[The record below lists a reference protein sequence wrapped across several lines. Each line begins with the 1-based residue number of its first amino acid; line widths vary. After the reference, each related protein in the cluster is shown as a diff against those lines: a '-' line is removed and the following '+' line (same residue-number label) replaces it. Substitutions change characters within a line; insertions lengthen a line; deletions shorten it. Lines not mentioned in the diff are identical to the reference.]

1 MLSFGLQKYYFSMN
15 FNKFF
20 SPFLKK
26 VVFLQKIIITVYM
39 KKVIILLVAAAML
52 TTGCKKK
59 QEFDNVIGKPDV
71 SVENGRF
78 TPEIM
83 WKLGKMGEFTVSPDG
98 TLLVYANTYYS
109 ISQNKGNAEL
119 YLVNLKEGNHAVRLT
134 NTPESEFNPAW
145 LDDNTLL
152 FARGNNIVSMK
163 VNNQSETVLATVE
176 SGLEGFK
183 ISPKGD
189 QILYISDLPVQR
201 PDNIDKLYS
210 GLDKTTGRINEDL
223 MYRHWDSWV
232 DEYPHIFLAPLT
244 PKAVNIDAA
253 VDVIGDKPYE
263 CPMRPWGG
271 IEQFNFSPDGSRIAY
286 TCRPKTGKDYALS
299 TNSDIY
305 IYTIADGST
314 VNISEGI
321 MGYDQNPVFS
331 HDGKKIAWESME
343 HDGYES
349 DKLRLMVLD
358 FATNQ
363 RTDYTADFDY
373 GVSGIS
379 WSNDDSQLVAVV
391 MYRGMNEIFAFD
403 LNSKSIRQVTK
414 GCHDI
419 NGFVLQGN
427 DIYANEVSMQHP
439 SEVFHYTLDKTEQ
452 QGSQITSINTEVLSQ
467 VRMGRTEECWIPTSD
482 GKEMLVWLI
491 YPYDYDSTKTYPA
504 LLFCE
509 GGPQSMVSQFWST
522 RWNFEVMSGAGY
534 FVIAPNR
541 RGCPGFGTAWCE
553 EISGD
558 YGGLCMKDYMTAT
571 DYFAKNKPQIDPER
585 IGACGASFGAYSIY
599 WLAGHNEN
607 HRFKAF
613 LAHNGMFNFEQQ
625 CLETEEYWFTN
636 WDLGGPYWVKN
647 AKTAHSY
654 ANSPHLFVD
663 KWNTP
668 ICVVHSE
675 FDFRIVA
682 SQGMAAYNAAKL
694 RGLEARYLYFPD
706 ETHWVLRPQNS
717 LLWHRNFIDWFDKYL
732 KK

>member
-1 MLSFGLQKYYFSMN
+1 M
-15 FNKFF
+15 
-20 SPFLKK
+20 
-26 VVFLQKIIITVYM
+26 M
-39 KKVIILLVAAAML
+39 KKTIILCAAALALMA
-52 TTGCKKK
+52 GCKQK
-59 QEFDNVIGKPDV
+59 QDADEIIGKPEV
-71 SVENGRF
+71 TVENGRF

-83 WKLGKMGEFTVSPDG
+83 WQLGKMGEFAVSPDG
-98 TLLVYANTYYS
+98 SKMAYTVTYYDMEK
-109 ISQNKGNAEL
+109 NKGNAEI
-119 YLVNLKEGNHAVRLT
+119 YLQETIKGSVPERLT
-134 NTPESEFNPAW
+134 TTAQSEFNPVW
-145 LDDNTLL
+145 KDDNTLL
-152 FARGNNIVSMK
+152 FARGNDILEMNIDK
-163 VNNQSETVLATVE
+163 KSEKLLGTIET
-176 SGLEGFK
+176 GLEGFK
-183 ISPKGD
+183 ISPDGN
-189 QILYISDLPVQR
+189 QIVYITDIKVER
-201 PDNIDKLYS
+201 PESLEKLYA
-210 GLDKTTGRINEDL
+210 GLDQTTGRINEDL

-232 DEYPHIFLAPLT
+232 DEYPQIFLTTFQEGKISVENAISVL
-244 PKAVNIDAA
+244 NNE
-253 VDVIGDKPYE
+253 PYE

-271 IEQFNFSPDGSRIAY
+271 VEQYNFSPDGTKIAY
-286 TCRPKTGKDYALS
+286 TCRKKTGKEYSLS

-305 IYTIADGST
+305 IYTIQSGET

-331 HDGKKIAWESME
+331 NSGKKIAWESME

-349 DKLRLMVLD
+349 DKLRLMVYD
-358 FATNQ
+358 FETGEK
-363 RTDYTADFDY
+363 TDYTANFDY

-379 WSNDDSQLVAVV
+379 WTADDSEILAVV
-391 MYRGMNEIFAFD
+391 MYRGMNEIFAFNMAD
-403 LNSKSIRQVTK
+403 SSIRQVTK
-414 GCHDI
+414 DYHDI
-419 NGFVLQGN
+419 NGFSLNGST
-427 DIYANEVSMQHP
+427 IYANEVSIQHP
-439 SEVFHYTLDKTEQ
+439 SEVFCYDAKGVEQKGQQLTAINNDVLD
-452 QGSQITSINTEVLSQ
+452 Q
-467 VRMGRTEECWIPTSD
+467 VRMGKTEEHWVKTTD

-541 RGCPGFGTAWCE
+541 RGCPGFGTEWCE

-558 YGGLCMKDYMTAT
+558 YGGLCMKDYMAAT
-571 DYFAKNKPQIDPER
+571 DYFANNMPQIDAAR

-607 HRFKAF
+607 NRFKAF
-613 LAHNGMFNFEQQ
+613 LAHNGMFNFNQQ

-636 WDLGGPYWVKN
+636 WDLGGPYWEKN

-732 KK
+732 K

>member
-1 MLSFGLQKYYFSMN
+1 
-15 FNKFF
+15 
-20 SPFLKK
+20 
-26 VVFLQKIIITVYM
+26 M
-39 KKVIILLVAAAML
+39 KKTLILLASALLLVV
-52 TTGCKKK
+52 GCKKS
-59 QEFDNVIGKPDV
+59 EPVVEDELIGKPIV
-71 SVENGRF
+71 TVENGRF

-83 WKLGKMGEFTVSPDG
+83 WKLGKMGEFAVSPNG
-98 TLLVYANTYYS
+98 KMLVYANTYYD
-109 ISQNKGNAEL
+109 IEKNKGNAEL
-119 YLVNLKEGNHAVRLT
+119 YLMEVGVGLPPMRIT
-134 NTPESEFNPAW
+134 NTPESEFNPVW
-145 LDDNTLL
+145 LNDGTLL
-152 FARGNNIVSMK
+152 FARGNSIVSMNIEK
-163 VNNQSETVLATVE
+163 KSETVIGTIE
-176 SGLEGFK
+176 TGLEGFK
-183 ISPKGD
+183 VSPDGS
-189 QILYISDLPVQR
+189 QIVYISDLPVQR
-201 PDNIDKLYS
+201 PDDINRLYA

-223 MYRHWDSWV
+223 MYRHWDQWV
-232 DEYPHIFLAPLT
+232 DEYPHIYLASFQKGL
-244 PKAVNIDAA
+244 
-253 VDVIGDKPYE
+253 VDVENAIDIIGKEPFE

-271 IEQFNFSPDGSRIAY
+271 VEQFNFSQDGTRIAY
-286 TCRPKTGKDYALS
+286 TCRKKAGKDYALS

-305 IYTIADGST
+305 VYTIVSGQT

-331 HDGKKIAWESME
+331 HNGKKIAWESME

-349 DKLRLMVLD
+349 DKLRLMVYD
-358 FATNQ
+358 FETGEK
-363 RTDYTADFDY
+363 TDYTADFDY
-373 GVSGIS
+373 GVSGIT
-379 WSNDDSQLVAVV
+379 WSDDDKQLLAVV
-391 MYRGMNEIFAFD
+391 MYRGMNEIFSFD
-403 LNSKSIRQVTK
+403 VATKAICQVSKDY
-414 GCHDI
+414 HDI
-419 NGFVLQGN
+419 NGFALHGN
-427 DIYANEVSMQHP
+427 DIYANEVSIQHP
-439 SEVFHYTLDKTEQ
+439 AEIFHYKMNDTVQKGE
-452 QGSQITSINTEVLSQ
+452 QITSINKEVLSK
-467 VRMGRTEECWIPTSD
+467 VRMGKTEEHWIKTVD

-571 DYFAKNKPQIDPER
+571 DYFAQNMPQIDAER

-636 WDLGGPYWVKN
+636 WDLGGPYWEKN

-654 ANSPHLFVD
+654 ANSPHRFVD

-694 RGLEARYLYFPD
+694 RGLDARYLYFPD
-706 ETHWVLRPQNS
+706 ETHWVLHPQNS
-717 LLWHRNFIDWFDKYL
+717 ILWHRNFIDWFDKYL

>member
-1 MLSFGLQKYYFSMN
+1 MR
-15 FNKFF
+15 
-20 SPFLKK
+20 
-26 VVFLQKIIITVYM
+26 KI
-39 KKVIILLVAAAML
+39 VIILAAAML
-52 TTGCKKK
+52 VMAGCKKK
-59 QEFDNVIGKPDV
+59 QEKESIIGRPSV
-71 SVENGRF
+71 SVQDGRF
-78 TPEIM
+78 TPELM
-83 WKLGKMGEFTVSPDG
+83 WKLGKMGEYALSPDG
-98 TLLVYANTYYS
+98 SKIAYTTTFYDMA
-109 ISQNKGNAEL
+109 QNKGNAEI
-119 YLVNLKEGNHAVRLT
+119 YLIPTDGKTEAMRLT
-134 NTPESEFNPAW
+134 NTSQNEFNPVW
-145 LDDNTLL
+145 LNASTLL
-152 FARGNNIVSMK
+152 FARGNDICSIDIDSK
-163 VNNQSETVLATVE
+163 AEKVLATIE
-176 SGLEGFK
+176 TGLEGFK
-183 ISPKGD
+183 VSPDGT
-189 QILYISDLPVQR
+189 QILYISDLPVRR
-201 PDNIDKLYS
+201 PDDINKLYS
-210 GLDKTTGRINEDL
+210 GLDQTSGRINEDL
-223 MYRHWDSWV
+223 RYRHWDNWV
-232 DEYPHIFLAPLT
+232 DEYPHIFLAPLQNGKIDVD
-244 PKAVNIDAA
+244 KAL
-253 VDVIGDKPYE
+253 DVIGNNAFE

-271 IEQFNFSPDGSRIAY
+271 VEQFNFSPDGKHIAY
-286 TCRPKTGKDYALS
+286 TCRKKTGKEYSLS

-305 IYTIADGST
+305 VFTIATGET
-314 VNISEGI
+314 VNLSEGI

-331 HDGKKIAWESME
+331 HDGTTLAWESME

-349 DKLRLMVLD
+349 DKLRLMVYD
-358 FATNQ
+358 FATGTK
-363 RTDYTADFDY
+363 TDYTEAFDY
-373 GVSGIS
+373 GVSSIS
-379 WSNDDSQLVAVV
+379 WSDDDAQLLAVV
-391 MYRGMNEIFAFD
+391 MYRGTNEIFAFD
-403 LNSKSIRQVTK
+403 VASKAIRQVTK
-414 GCHDI
+414 NCHDI
-419 NGFVLQGN
+419 NGFTLKGN

-439 SEVFHYTLDKTEQ
+439 SEIFHYTLADTNQ
-452 QGSQITSINTEVLSQ
+452 TGSQLTNINTEVLSL
-467 VRMGRTEECWIPTSD
+467 VRMGRTEPYWIPTSD

-491 YPYDYDSTKTYPA
+491 YPFNYDSTKTYPA

-522 RWNFEVMSGAGY
+522 RWNFEVMSGAGS

-571 DYFAKNKPQIDPER
+571 DYFAQNMPQIDAER

-636 WDLGGPYWVKN
+636 WDLGGPYWEKN

-663 KWNTP
+663 RWNTP

-694 RGLEARYLYFPD
+694 RGLDARYLYFPD

-732 KK
+732 K

>member
-1 MLSFGLQKYYFSMN
+1 
-15 FNKFF
+15 
-20 SPFLKK
+20 
-26 VVFLQKIIITVYM
+26 M
-39 KKVIILLVAAAML
+39 KKSLLLAAAAL
-52 TTGCKKK
+52 VLAAGCSKK
-59 QEFDNVIGKPDV
+59 EAAEEVIGKPEV
-71 SVENGRF
+71 VVENGRF
-78 TPEIM
+78 TPDVM
-83 WKLGKMGEFTVSPDG
+83 WGLGKMGEFAVSPDG
-98 TLLVYANTYYS
+98 TRMVYANTYYS
-109 ISQNKGNAEL
+109 IEKNKGNAEL
-119 YLVNLKEGNHAVRLT
+119 YLMEAKPGAQPERLT
-134 NTPESEFNPAW
+134 TTAASEFNPVW
-145 LDDNTLL
+145 QDDNTIL
-152 FARGNNIVSMK
+152 FARGNDIVSFSLESRK
-163 VNNQSETVLATVE
+163 EHVVLTVE
-176 SGLEGFK
+176 TGLEGFK
-183 ISPKGD
+183 LSPDGSRL
-189 QILYISDLPVQR
+189 LYISDLPVKR
-201 PDNIDKLYS
+201 PESIDALYK
-210 GLDKTTGRINEDL
+210 GLDQTTGRINEDL

-232 DEYPHIFLAPLT
+232 DEYPQIFLVSLAGG
-244 PKAVNIDAA
+244 KADTSTIIPVLGNE
-253 VDVIGDKPYE
+253 PFE

-271 IEQFNFSPDGSRIAY
+271 VEQFNFSPDGSAIAY
-286 TCRPKTGKDYALS
+286 TCRKKTGKDYSLS

-305 IYTIADGST
+305 LYTIATGKT
-314 VNISEGI
+314 VNVSEGI

-331 HDGKKIAWESME
+331 HDGTRLAWESME
-343 HDGYES
+343 RDGYES

-358 FATNQ
+358 LATGEK
-363 RTDYTADFDY
+363 TDYTADFDY

-379 WSNDDSQLVAVV
+379 WSDDDKQILATV
-391 MYRGMNEIFAFD
+391 MYRGTNEIFAFGTAD
-403 LNSKSIRQVTK
+403 KSVRQVTR

-419 NGFVLQGN
+419 NSFSLCGST
-427 DIYANEVSMQHP
+427 IYAAEVSQQHP
-439 SEVFHYTLDKTEQ
+439 AEVFRYTLAGCNQ
-452 QGSQITSINTEVLSQ
+452 QGEQLTSINNEVLSQ
-467 VRMGRTEECWIPTSD
+467 VRMSKSEEHWIRTSD

-491 YPYDYDSTKTYPA
+491 YPYDYDSTKVYPA

-571 DYFAKNKPQIDPER
+571 DYFASTMPQIDPER
-585 IGACGASFGAYSIY
+585 IGACGASFGAFSIY

-636 WDLGGPYWVKN
+636 WDLGGPYWEKN
-647 AKTAHSY
+647 ARTAKSY
-654 ANSPHLFVD
+654 PNSPHLFVE

-706 ETHWVLRPQNS
+706 ETHWVLKPQNS

-732 KK
+732 K

>member
-1 MLSFGLQKYYFSMN
+1 
-15 FNKFF
+15 
-20 SPFLKK
+20 
-26 VVFLQKIIITVYM
+26 M
-39 KKVIILLVAAAML
+39 KKIVIILAAAML
-52 TTGCKKK
+52 LTAGCKKK
-59 QEFDNVIGKPDV
+59 QEQESIIGRPAV
-71 SVENGRF
+71 SVQDGRF
-78 TPEIM
+78 TPELM
-83 WKLGKMGEFTVSPDG
+83 WKLGKMGEYALSPDG
-98 TLLVYANTYYS
+98 STIAYTTTFYDMA
-109 ISQNKGNAEL
+109 QNKGNAEI
-119 YLVNLKEGNHAVRLT
+119 YLIPTDGKTEAMRLT
-134 NTPESEFNPAW
+134 NTSQSEFNPVW
-145 LDDNTLL
+145 LNATTLL
-152 FARGNNIVSMK
+152 FARGNDIVSIDINGK
-163 VNNQSETVLATVE
+163 AEKVLATVDG
-176 SGLEGFK
+176 GLEGFK
-183 ISPKGD
+183 ISPDGTH
-189 QILYISDLPVQR
+189 ILYISDLPVRR
-201 PDNIDKLYS
+201 PDDINKLYV
-210 GLDKTTGRINEDL
+210 GLDQTTGRINEDL
-223 MYRHWDSWV
+223 MYRHWDNWV
-232 DEYPHIFLAPLT
+232 DEYPHIFLATLDN
-244 PKAVNIDAA
+244 KIDIDNA
-253 VDVIGDKPYE
+253 VDVIGNNAYE

-271 IEQFNFSPDGSRIAY
+271 VEQFNFSPDGKRIAY
-286 TCRPKTGKDYALS
+286 TCRKKTGKDYSLS

-305 IYTIADGST
+305 VYTIATGET
-314 VNISEGI
+314 VNVSEGI

-331 HDGKKIAWESME
+331 HDGTRLAWESME
-343 HDGYES
+343 RDGYES
-349 DKLRLMVLD
+349 DKLRLMVYD
-358 FATNQ
+358 FANGTK
-363 RTDYTADFDY
+363 TDYTEAFDY
-373 GVSGIS
+373 GVSSIS
-379 WSNDDSQLVAVV
+379 WSDDDSQLAAVV
-391 MYRGMNEIFAFD
+391 MYRGTNEIFAFD
-403 LNSKSIRQVTK
+403 VATKAIRQVTK
-414 GCHDI
+414 GIHDI
-419 NGFVLQGN
+419 NGFTLSGN

-439 SEVFHYTLDKTEQ
+439 SEIFRYTLADTNQ
-452 QGSQITSINTEVLSQ
+452 TGSQLTNINTEVLSL
-467 VRMGRTEECWIPTSD
+467 VHMGRTEPYWIPTSD

-571 DYFAKNKPQIDPER
+571 DYFANNMPQIDADR

-599 WLAGHNEN
+599 WLAGHNDN

-636 WDLGGPYWVKN
+636 WDLGGPYWEKN

-663 KWNTP
+663 RWNTP

-694 RGLEARYLYFPD
+694 RGLDARYLYFPD

-732 KK
+732 K

>member
-1 MLSFGLQKYYFSMN
+1 MR
-15 FNKFF
+15 
-20 SPFLKK
+20 
-26 VVFLQKIIITVYM
+26 KI
-39 KKVIILLVAAAML
+39 VIILAAAML
-52 TTGCKKK
+52 VMAGCKKK
-59 QEFDNVIGKPDV
+59 QEKESIIGRPTV
-71 SVENGRF
+71 SVQDGRF
-78 TPEIM
+78 TPELM
-83 WKLGKMGEFTVSPDG
+83 WKLGKMGEYALSPDG
-98 TLLVYANTYYS
+98 SKIAYTTTFYDMA
-109 ISQNKGNAEL
+109 QNKGNAEV
-119 YLVNLKEGNHAVRLT
+119 YLIATDGKMQAMRLT
-134 NTPESEFNPAW
+134 NTSQSEFNPVW
-145 LDDNTLL
+145 LNASTLL
-152 FARGNNIVSMK
+152 FGRGNDIVS
-163 VNNQSETVLATVE
+163 VNIDTKAEKTLATVE

-183 ISPKGD
+183 ISPDGS
-189 QILYISDLPVQR
+189 QILYISDLPVRR
-201 PDNIDKLYS
+201 PDDINKLYT
-210 GLDKTTGRINEDL
+210 GLDQTTGRINEDL
-223 MYRHWDSWV
+223 MYRHWDNWV
-232 DEYPHIFLAPLT
+232 DEYPHIFLASLQND
-244 PKAVNIDAA
+244 KIDLDQAL
-253 VDVIGDKPYE
+253 DVIGNNAFE

-271 IEQFNFSPDGSRIAY
+271 VEQFNFSPDGKRIAY
-286 TCRPKTGKDYALS
+286 TCRKKTGKEYSLS

-305 IYTIADGST
+305 VYTIATGET
-314 VNISEGI
+314 VNVSEGI

-331 HDGKKIAWESME
+331 HDGNKLAWESME

-349 DKLRLMVLD
+349 DKLRLMVYD
-358 FATNQ
+358 FATGTK
-363 RTDYTADFDY
+363 TDYTEAFDY
-373 GVSGIS
+373 GVSSIS
-379 WSNDDSQLVAVV
+379 WSDDDSQLAAVV
-391 MYRGMNEIFAFD
+391 MYRGTNEIFAFD
-403 LNSKSIRQVTK
+403 VATKAIRQVTK

-439 SEVFHYTLDKTEQ
+439 SEIFRYTLADTNQ
-452 QGSQITSINTEVLSQ
+452 TGSQLTNINTEVLSL
-467 VRMGRTEECWIPTSD
+467 VRMGRTEEHWIPTPD

-558 YGGLCMKDYMTAT
+558 YGGLCMQDYMTAT
-571 DYFAKNKPQIDPER
+571 DYFAKNMPQIDADR

-636 WDLGGPYWVKN
+636 WDLGGPYWEKN

-654 ANSPHLFVD
+654 ANSPHRFVD
-663 KWNTP
+663 RWNTP

-694 RGLEARYLYFPD
+694 RGLDARYLYFPD

-732 KK
+732 KQ

>member
-1 MLSFGLQKYYFSMN
+1 
-15 FNKFF
+15 
-20 SPFLKK
+20 
-26 VVFLQKIIITVYM
+26 M
-39 KKVIILLVAAAML
+39 KKTFILLASALLLVV
-52 TTGCKKK
+52 GCKKS
-59 QEFDNVIGKPDV
+59 QETEDVIGKPEV
-71 SVENGRF
+71 TVENGRF

-83 WKLGKMGEFTVSPDG
+83 WKLGKMGEFAVSPDG
-98 TLLVYANTYYS
+98 TKLVYANTYYDMDK
-109 ISQNKGNAEL
+109 NKGNAEL
-119 YLVNLKEGNHAVRLT
+119 YLIATNEDDAQAVRIT
-134 NTPESEFNPAW
+134 NTAQSEFNP
-145 LDDNTLL
+145 LFVDDNTIL
-152 FARGNNIVSMK
+152 FARGNDILKMDINK
-163 VNNQSETVLATVE
+163 KSEAVVATIE

-183 ISPKGD
+183 MSPDGQ
-189 QILYISDLPVQR
+189 QILYISDIAVRRSQDL
-201 PDNIDKLYS
+201 DKLYD
-210 GLDKTTGRINEDL
+210 GLDQTTGRINEDL
-223 MYRHWDSWV
+223 MYRHWDNWV
-232 DEYPHIFLAPLT
+232 DEYPHIYLA
-244 PKAVNIDAA
+244 NYNGSS
-253 VDVIGDKPYE
+253 VDVANAIDVVGAQNAYE

-271 IEQFNFSPDGSRIAY
+271 VEQFNFSPDIKKIAY
-286 TCRPKTGKDYALS
+286 TCRAKTGKDYALS

-305 IYTIADGST
+305 VYDIATGKT
-314 VNISEGI
+314 VNISDGI

-331 HDGKKIAWESME
+331 HDGTKLAWESME

-349 DKLRLMVLD
+349 DKLRLMVYD
-358 FATNQ
+358 FKTNEM
-363 RTDYTADFDY
+363 TDYTADFDY
-373 GVSGIS
+373 GVSSIS
-379 WSNDDSQLVAVV
+379 WSKNDAELVAVV
-391 MYRGMNEIFAFD
+391 MYRGMNEIFAF
-403 LNSKSIRQVTK
+403 NVNNKAIRQVTK
-414 GCHDI
+414 NYHDI
-419 NGFVLQGN
+419 NGFVLQGD
-427 DIYANEVSMQHP
+427 DIYANEVSIQHP
-439 SEVFHYTLDKTEQ
+439 AEIFHYNLAEVNQPGAQLTN
-452 QGSQITSINTEVLSQ
+452 INTEVLSQ
-467 VRMGRTEECWIPTSD
+467 VRMGKVEENWIKTVD
-482 GKEMLVWLI
+482 GKDMLVWLI

-509 GGPQSMVSQFWST
+509 GGPQTMVGQFWST

-541 RGCPGFGTAWCE
+541 RGVPGFGTEWCE

-558 YGGLCMKDYMTAT
+558 YGGLCMKDYMAAT
-571 DYFAKNKPQIDPER
+571 DYFAQKPQIDAER
-585 IGACGASFGAYSIY
+585 IGACGASFGGYSIY

-668 ICVVHSE
+668 LCVVHSE

-694 RGLEARYLYFPD
+694 RGLDARYLYFPD

-732 KK
+732 K

>member
-1 MLSFGLQKYYFSMN
+1 
-15 FNKFF
+15 
-20 SPFLKK
+20 
-26 VVFLQKIIITVYM
+26 M
-39 KKVIILLVAAAML
+39 KKTFTFLATALTLVA
-52 TTGCKKK
+52 GCKHVE
-59 QEFDNVIGKPDV
+59 QSENIIGSPNVV
-71 SVENGRF
+71 VENGRF
-78 TPEIM
+78 TPEVM
-83 WKLGKMGEFTVSPDG
+83 WGLGKMGEYAISPDG
-98 TLLVYANTYYS
+98 TKVVYANTYYD
-109 ISQNKGNAEL
+109 IANNRGNAEL
-119 YLVNLKEGNHAVRLT
+119 YLISSNGEQADPVRLT
-134 NTPESEFNPAW
+134 NTNQSEFNPVW
-145 LDDNTLL
+145 QDDNTLL
-152 FARGNNIVSMK
+152 FARGNDIVRMTLESRAES
-163 VNNQSETVLATVE
+163 VVATLE
-176 SGLEGFK
+176 NGLEGFK
-183 ISPKGD
+183 LSPDGK
-189 QILYISDLPVQR
+189 QIIYISDIAVKRADDIQ
-201 PDNIDKLYS
+201 KLYA
-210 GLDKTTGRINEDL
+210 GLDQTTGRINEDL

-232 DEYPHIFLAPLT
+232 DQYPHIYVAPYENGTLQIT
-244 PKAVNIDAA
+244 SAKDILGADNAF
-253 VDVIGDKPYE
+253 E

-271 IEQFNFSPDGSRIAY
+271 AEQFNFSPDGSRIAY
-286 TCRPKTGKDYALS
+286 TCRKKTGKEYALS

-305 IYTIADGST
+305 IYTIATGET

-358 FATNQ
+358 FATGE
-363 RTDYTADFDY
+363 RTDYTEAFDY

-379 WSNDDSQLVAVV
+379 WTDDDSELLAVV
-391 MYRGMNEIFAFD
+391 MYRGMNEIFAFGVND
-403 LNSKSIRQVTK
+403 KSIRQVTK
-414 GCHDI
+414 NKHDI
-419 NGFVLQGN
+419 NGFAIHGN
-427 DIYANEVSMQHP
+427 NIYANEVSHQHP
-439 SEVFHYTLDKTEQ
+439 SEIFKYTLADTNQKGQ
-452 QGSQITSINTEVLSQ
+452 QLSTINTAVLNQ
-467 VRMGRTEECWIPTSD
+467 VRMGRSEEVWIPTSD
-482 GKEMLVWLI
+482 GKQMLVWLI

-571 DYFAKNKPQIDPER
+571 DYFAKNMPQIDADR

-654 ANSPHLFVD
+654 ANSPHRFVE

-694 RGLEARYLYFPD
+694 RGLDARYLYFPD
-706 ETHWVLRPQNS
+706 ETHWVLKPQNS

-732 KK
+732 KPSAQPAANEQK

>member
-1 MLSFGLQKYYFSMN
+1 
-15 FNKFF
+15 
-20 SPFLKK
+20 
-26 VVFLQKIIITVYM
+26 M
-39 KKVIILLVAAAML
+39 KKIVIILAAVML
-52 TTGCKKK
+52 LTAGCKKK
-59 QEFDNVIGKPDV
+59 QEQESIIGRPAV
-71 SVENGRF
+71 SVQDGRF
-78 TPEIM
+78 TPELM
-83 WKLGKMGEFTVSPDG
+83 WKLGKMGEYALSPDG
-98 TLLVYANTYYS
+98 STIAYTTTFYDMA
-109 ISQNKGNAEL
+109 QNKGNAEI
-119 YLVNLKEGNHAVRLT
+119 YLIPTDGKTEAMRLT
-134 NTPESEFNPAW
+134 NTSQSEFNPVW
-145 LDDNTLL
+145 LDASTLL
-152 FARGNNIVSMK
+152 FARGNDIVSIDINGK
-163 VNNQSETVLATVE
+163 AEKVLATIE
-176 SGLEGFK
+176 GGLEGFK
-183 ISPKGD
+183 ISPDGT
-189 QILYISDLPVQR
+189 QILYISDLPVRR
-201 PDNIDKLYS
+201 PDDINKLYV
-210 GLDKTTGRINEDL
+210 GLDQTTGRINEDL
-223 MYRHWDSWV
+223 MYRHWDNWV
-232 DEYPHIFLAPLT
+232 DEYPHIFLASLDN
-244 PKAVNIDAA
+244 KVDIDNA
-253 VDVIGDKPYE
+253 VDVIGNNAYE

-271 IEQFNFSPDGSRIAY
+271 VEQFNFSPDGKRIAY
-286 TCRPKTGKDYALS
+286 TCRKKTGKDYSLS

-305 IYTIADGST
+305 VYTIATGET
-314 VNISEGI
+314 VNVSDGI

-331 HDGKKIAWESME
+331 HDGTRLAWESME

-349 DKLRLMVLD
+349 DKLRLMVYD
-358 FATNQ
+358 FANGTK
-363 RTDYTADFDY
+363 TDYTEAFDY
-373 GVSGIS
+373 GVSSIS
-379 WSNDDSQLVAVV
+379 WSDDDSQLAAVV
-391 MYRGMNEIFAFD
+391 MYRGTNEIFAFD
-403 LNSKSIRQVTK
+403 VATKAIRQVTK
-414 GCHDI
+414 GIHDI
-419 NGFVLQGN
+419 NGFTLSGN

-439 SEVFHYTLDKTEQ
+439 AEIFRYTLADTNQ
-452 QGSQITSINTEVLSQ
+452 TGSQLTNINTEVLSL
-467 VRMGRTEECWIPTSD
+467 VHMGRTEPYWIPTSD

-491 YPYDYDSTKTYPA
+491 YPFDYDSTKTYPA

-571 DYFAKNKPQIDPER
+571 DYFANNMPQIDADR

-599 WLAGHNEN
+599 WLAGHNDN

-636 WDLGGPYWVKN
+636 WDLGGPYWEKN

-663 KWNTP
+663 RWNTP

-732 KK
+732 K

>member
-1 MLSFGLQKYYFSMN
+1 
-15 FNKFF
+15 
-20 SPFLKK
+20 
-26 VVFLQKIIITVYM
+26 M
-39 KKVIILLVAAAML
+39 KKTLILLASALLLVV
-52 TTGCKKK
+52 GCKKS
-59 QEFDNVIGKPDV
+59 EPVEEELIGKPLV
-71 SVENGRF
+71 TVENGRF

-83 WKLGKMGEFTVSPDG
+83 WKLGKMGEFAVSPNG
-98 TLLVYANTYYS
+98 KMLVYANTYYD
-109 ISQNKGNAEL
+109 IKKNKGNAEL
-119 YLVNLKEGNHAVRLT
+119 YLMEVGAGMPAMRIT
-134 NTPESEFNPAW
+134 NTPESEFNPVW
-145 LDDNTLL
+145 LNDGTLL
-152 FARGNNIVSMK
+152 FARGNSIVAMSIEK
-163 VNNQSETVLATVE
+163 QSETVIGTIE
-176 SGLEGFK
+176 TGLEGFK
-183 ISPKGD
+183 VSPDGS
-189 QILYISDLPVQR
+189 QIVYISDLPVQR
-201 PDNIDKLYS
+201 PDDINRLYA

-223 MYRHWDSWV
+223 MYRHWDQWV
-232 DEYPHIFLAPLT
+232 DEYPHIYLASFQKGL
-244 PKAVNIDAA
+244 
-253 VDVIGDKPYE
+253 VDVENAIDIIGKEPFE

-271 IEQFNFSPDGSRIAY
+271 VEQFNFSQDGTRIAY
-286 TCRPKTGKDYALS
+286 TCRKKAGKEYALS

-305 IYTIADGST
+305 VYTIVSGQT
-314 VNISEGI
+314 VNISDGI

-349 DKLRLMVLD
+349 DKLRLMVYD
-358 FATNQ
+358 FETGEK
-363 RTDYTADFDY
+363 TDYTADFDY

-379 WSNDDSQLVAVV
+379 WSDDDKQLLAVV

-403 LNSKSIRQVTK
+403 VESKAIRQVTK
-414 GCHDI
+414 DYHDI
-419 NGFVLQGN
+419 NGFALHGN
-427 DIYANEVSMQHP
+427 DIYANEVSIQHP
-439 SEVFHYTLDKTEQ
+439 SEIFHYKMNDTVQKGEQ
-452 QGSQITSINTEVLSQ
+452 LTTINKEVLSQ
-467 VRMGRTEECWIPTSD
+467 VRMGKTEEHWIKTVD
-482 GKEMLVWLI
+482 GKEMLVWLV

-541 RGCPGFGTAWCE
+541 RGCPGFGTEWCE

-571 DYFAKNKPQIDPER
+571 DYFAKNMPQIDAER

-607 HRFKAF
+607 NRFKAF

-636 WDLGGPYWVKN
+636 WDLGGPYWEKN

-654 ANSPHLFVD
+654 ANSPHRFVD

-694 RGLEARYLYFPD
+694 RGLDARYLYFPD
-706 ETHWVLRPQNS
+706 ETHWVLHPQNS
-717 LLWHRNFIDWFDKYL
+717 ILWHRNFIDWFDKYL

>member
-1 MLSFGLQKYYFSMN
+1 
-15 FNKFF
+15 
-20 SPFLKK
+20 
-26 VVFLQKIIITVYM
+26 M
-39 KKVIILLVAAAML
+39 KKTLLLIAAGLL
-52 TTGCKKK
+52 TLAGCK
-59 QEFDNVIGKPDV
+59 QQQVDADVIGKPDIV
-71 SVENGRF
+71 IDNGRF
-78 TPEIM
+78 TPEVM
-83 WKLGKMGEFTVSPDG
+83 WALGQMGEVVLSPDG
-98 TLLVYANTYYS
+98 SRIAYTVKYNDME
-109 ISQNKGNAEL
+109 QNKGNAEL
-119 YLVNLKEGNHAVRLT
+119 YLLATSGEGEAVRLT
-134 NTPESEFNPAW
+134 RTPESEFNPVW
-145 LDDNTLL
+145 MDDNTLL
-152 FARGNNIVSMK
+152 FARGNDIVAMAIDSRK
-163 VNNQSETVLATVE
+163 ETLLGTIE
-176 SGLEGFK
+176 GGLEGFK
-183 ISPKGD
+183 VSPDGA
-189 QILYISDLPVQR
+189 QIVYITDLPVQR
-201 PDNIDKLYS
+201 PENLDKLYA

-232 DEYPHIFLAPLT
+232 DEIPQIFLASFQEG
-244 PKAVNIDAA
+244 K
-253 VDVIGDKPYE
+253 VDVANAIPVLGNEPYE

-271 IEQFNFSPDGSRIAY
+271 VEQYNFSPDGTRIAY
-286 TCRPKTGKDYALS
+286 TCRKKTGKEYSLS

-305 IYTIADGST
+305 IYTIVSGET
-314 VNISEGI
+314 VNVSEGI

-331 HDGKKIAWESME
+331 PDGSKIAWESME

-349 DKLRLMVLD
+349 DKLRLMVYD
-358 FATNQ
+358 FKTGE
-363 RTDYTADFDY
+363 RTDYTDTFDY
-373 GVSGIS
+373 GVSGIA
-379 WSNDDSQLVAVV
+379 WSEDGSQLLATV
-391 MYRGMNEIFAFD
+391 MYRGTTEIFAFGVAD
-403 LNSKSIRQVTK
+403 KSIRQVTK
-414 GCHDI
+414 AYHDI
-419 NGFVLQGN
+419 HGFQLHGN
-427 DIYANEVSMQHP
+427 DIYASEVSMQHP
-439 SEVFHYTLDKTEQ
+439 AEVFHYTLDGTEQ
-452 QGSQITSINTEVLSQ
+452 QGSQLTAINDEVLGQ
-467 VRMGRTEECWIPTSD
+467 VRMGKTEEHWIKTCD

-491 YPYDYDSTKTYPA
+491 YPYDYDSTKSYPA

-541 RGCPGFGTAWCE
+541 RGCPGFGTEWCE

-571 DYFAKNKPQIDPER
+571 DYFAQNMPQIDAGR

-607 HRFKAF
+607 NRFKAF
-613 LAHNGMFNFEQQ
+613 LAHNGMFNFQQQ

-636 WDLGGPYWVKN
+636 WDLGGPYWEKN

-732 KK
+732 K

>member
-1 MLSFGLQKYYFSMN
+1 
-15 FNKFF
+15 
-20 SPFLKK
+20 
-26 VVFLQKIIITVYM
+26 M
-39 KKVIILLVAAAML
+39 KKTFTFLATALTLVA
-52 TTGCKKK
+52 GCKHVE
-59 QEFDNVIGKPDV
+59 QSENIIGSPNVV
-71 SVENGRF
+71 VENGRF
-78 TPEIM
+78 TPEVM
-83 WKLGKMGEFTVSPDG
+83 WGLGKMGEYAISPDG
-98 TLLVYANTYYS
+98 TKVVYANTYYD
-109 ISQNKGNAEL
+109 IANNRGNAEL
-119 YLVNLKEGNHAVRLT
+119 YLISSNGEQADPVRLT
-134 NTPESEFNPAW
+134 NTNQSEFNPVW
-145 LDDNTLL
+145 QDDNTLL
-152 FARGNNIVSMK
+152 FARGNDIVRMTLESRAES
-163 VNNQSETVLATVE
+163 VVATLE
-176 SGLEGFK
+176 NGLEGFK
-183 ISPKGD
+183 LSPDGK
-189 QILYISDLPVQR
+189 QIIYISDIAVKRADDIQ
-201 PDNIDKLYS
+201 KLYA
-210 GLDKTTGRINEDL
+210 GLDQTTGRINEDL

-232 DEYPHIFLAPLT
+232 DQYPHIYVAPYENGTLQIASA
-244 PKAVNIDAA
+244 KDILGADNAF
-253 VDVIGDKPYE
+253 E

-271 IEQFNFSPDGSRIAY
+271 AEQFNFSPDGSRIAY
-286 TCRPKTGKDYALS
+286 TCRKKTGKEYALS

-305 IYTIADGST
+305 IYTIATGET

-358 FATNQ
+358 FATGE
-363 RTDYTADFDY
+363 RTDYTEAFDY

-379 WSNDDSQLVAVV
+379 WTDDDSELLAVV
-391 MYRGMNEIFAFD
+391 MYRGMNEIFAFGVND
-403 LNSKSIRQVTK
+403 KSIRQVTK
-414 GCHDI
+414 NKHDI
-419 NGFVLQGN
+419 NGFAIHGN
-427 DIYANEVSMQHP
+427 NIYANEVSHQHP
-439 SEVFHYTLDKTEQ
+439 SEIFKYTLADTNQKGQ
-452 QGSQITSINTEVLSQ
+452 QLSTINTAVLNQ
-467 VRMGRTEECWIPTSD
+467 VRMGRSEEVWIPTSD
-482 GKEMLVWLI
+482 GKQMLVWLI

-571 DYFAKNKPQIDPER
+571 DYFAKNMPQIDADR

-654 ANSPHLFVD
+654 ANSPHRFVE

-694 RGLEARYLYFPD
+694 RGLDARYLYFPD
-706 ETHWVLRPQNS
+706 ETHWVLKPQNS

-732 KK
+732 KPSAQPAANEQK

>member
-1 MLSFGLQKYYFSMN
+1 
-15 FNKFF
+15 
-20 SPFLKK
+20 
-26 VVFLQKIIITVYM
+26 M
-39 KKVIILLVAAAML
+39 KKTFILLASALML
-52 TTGCKKK
+52 VVGCKKN
-59 QEFDNVIGKPDV
+59 QDADEIIGKPDV
-71 SVENGRF
+71 VVENGRF

-83 WKLGKMGEFTVSPDG
+83 WQLGKMGEFTLSPDG
-98 TLLVYANTYYS
+98 TKIVFATTYYS
-109 ISQNKGNAEL
+109 IEKNKGNAEL
-119 YLVNLKEGNHAVRLT
+119 YVLATNDDEAQAMRIT
-134 NTPESEFNPAW
+134 NTPKSEFNPIF

-152 FARGNNIVSMK
+152 FARGNDIVEMNINKKNEK
-163 VNNQSETVLATVE
+163 VIATIE
-176 SGLEGFK
+176 NGLEGFK
-183 ISPKGD
+183 VSPDGK
-189 QILYISDLPVQR
+189 QIVYVSDIAVKRTQDIDALY
-201 PDNIDKLYS
+201 N
-210 GLDKTTGRINEDL
+210 GLDQTTGRINEDL
-223 MYRHWDSWV
+223 MYRHWDNWV
-232 DEYPHIFLAPLT
+232 DEYPHIYLANLNDG
-244 PKAVNIDAA
+244 K
-253 VDVIGDKPYE
+253 VDVDHAIDIIGAEFAYE

-271 IEQFNFSPDGSRIAY
+271 IEQFNFSPDGTKIAY
-286 TCRPKTGKDYALS
+286 TCRKKTGKDYALS

-305 IYTIADGST
+305 VYDIANGKT
-314 VNISEGI
+314 VNVSEGI

-331 HDGKKIAWESME
+331 HDGSKLAWESME

-349 DKLRLMVLD
+349 DKLRLMVYD
-358 FATNQ
+358 FKTKEM
-363 RTDYTADFDY
+363 TDYTANFDY
-373 GVSGIS
+373 GVGSIT
-379 WSNDDSQLVAVV
+379 WSDDDAQLVAIV

-403 LNSKSIRQVTK
+403 VNTKAVRQVTK
-414 GCHDI
+414 NQHDI
-419 NGFVLQGN
+419 NGFLLKGN
-427 DIYANEVSMQHP
+427 DIYTNEVSIQHP
-439 SEVFHYTLDKTEQ
+439 AEIFRYTLKGTNQAGTQMTD
-452 QGSQITSINTEVLSQ
+452 INTDVLSQ
-467 VRMGRTEECWIPTSD
+467 VNMGKCEEHWIKTVD
-482 GKEMLVWLI
+482 GQDMLVWLI
-491 YPYDYDSTKTYPA
+491 YPHDYDSTKTYPA

-541 RGCPGFGTAWCE
+541 RGVPGFGTAWCE

-558 YGGLCMKDYMTAT
+558 YGGLCMKDYMSAT
-571 DYFAKNKPQIDPER
+571 DYFAQMPQIDADR

-654 ANSPHLFVD
+654 ANSPHLFVE

-694 RGLEARYLYFPD
+694 RGLDARYLYFPD
-706 ETHWVLRPQNS
+706 ENHWVLKPQNS